1 MYRSSENQLQMIG
14 SLVNRFRP
22 SNLLSYSS
30 MRNVFRLASTNV
42 SSAQTDGE
50 KKLNQILQNRFTNA
64 KLIDVKDT
72 SCNYRM
78 NVVIDIS
85 RQIVSWNHNEKRK
98 HSSSMNDFSSSFV
111 FQLVAG
117 QVMKLLL
124 SVKNS
129 ARCELL
135 INIVQ
140 FPKHSVNNYRI
151 FMPFEYLLERMK
163 NNLSNLY

>member
-1 MYRSSENQLQMIG
+1 MIG

-85 RQIVSWNHNEKRK
+85 R
-98 HSSSMNDFSSSFV
+98 
-111 FQLVAG
+111 
-117 QVMKLLL
+117 
-124 SVKNS
+124 
-129 ARCELL
+129 
-135 INIVQ
+135 
-140 FPKHSVNNYRI
+140 
-151 FMPFEYLLERMK
+151 
-163 NNLSNLY
+163 